1 MPVGGRR
8 AGMKITLTTIEASAE
23 ELKANRN
30 LSDVLMDALSRA
42 CDAVARPSAEAEDG
56 SMVGEEDGEQ
66 E

>member
-1 MPVGGRR
+1 
-8 AGMKITLTTIEASAE
+8 MKITITTIEASAE

-42 CDAVARPSAEAEDG
+42 CDAVARPVAEAEEG
-56 SMVGEEDGEQ
+56 SMIGEEDGEQ